1 MKLSLNIDSEKME
14 RIRTALFSRLL
25 PPSARV
31 FWHAVRMQVSAIEK
45 ESIDID
51 PDTKDL
57 LDALDFKD
65 LPGIA
70 VSATPARM

>member
-1 MKLSLNIDSEKME
+1 MF
-14 RIRTALFSRLL
+14 LFCSRLL
-25 PPSARV
+25 IWFPASSV
-31 FWHAVRMQVSAIEK
+31 IDHQVSAIEQ

-65 LPGIA
+65 LAGIA
-70 VSATPARM
+70 VSAVPARI

>member
-1 MKLSLNIDSEKME
+1 MLA
-14 RIRTALFSRLL
+14 TCSRLSDSL
-25 PPSARV
+25 SAYFVPPIC
-31 FWHAVRMQVSAIEK
+31 HQVSAIEQ

-65 LPGIA
+65 LAGIA
-70 VSATPARM
+70 VSAVPARI

>member
-1 MKLSLNIDSEKME
+1 MFFFLGLLTRFLS
-14 RIRTALFSRLL
+14 
-25 PPSARV
+25 PV
-31 FWHAVRMQVSAIEK
+31 FTDPQVSAIEQ

-65 LPGIA
+65 LAGIA
-70 VSATPARM
+70 VSAVPARI

>member
-1 MKLSLNIDSEKME
+1 MKCTLYSISEPVSLG
-14 RIRTALFSRLL
+14 F
-25 PPSARV
+25 V
-31 FWHAVRMQVSAIEK
+31 QVSAIEQ

-65 LPGIA
+65 LSGIA
-70 VSATPARM
+70 VSATPARV